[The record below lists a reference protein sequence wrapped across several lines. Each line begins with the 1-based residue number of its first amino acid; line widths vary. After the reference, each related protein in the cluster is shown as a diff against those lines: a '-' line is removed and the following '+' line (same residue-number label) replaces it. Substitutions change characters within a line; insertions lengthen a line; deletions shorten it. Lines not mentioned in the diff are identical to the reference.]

1 MSTGADEKRPIP
13 DPKVCQ
19 RFAEEMLSLAL
30 AAGAD
35 AAEVLVRD
43 GSELEVKVRL
53 GEPEL
58 VKEAGS
64 RALGLRVLKDHRA
77 AVTYTSD
84 FSRAGLER
92 LARETVELAAL
103 AEPDPLAD
111 LPARET
117 MARAVPELD
126 LWDEEILSITV
137 PEALRRAIRGEAA
150 ARKSDARVT
159 NSEGAAFGRV
169 MGASAFATSAGFSG
183 SYRGTNA

>member
-1 MSTGADEKRPIP
+1 MSMSSSDRRPLP
-13 DPKVCQ
+13 DPRVCQ
-19 RFAEEMLSLAL
+19 QLAEQMVSLAL
-30 AAGAD
+30 RAGAD

-84 FSRAGLER
+84 FSRPGLER

-111 LPARET
+111 LPAAE
-117 MARAVPELD
+117 
-126 LWDEEILSITV
+126 
-137 PEALRRAIRGEAA
+137 
-150 ARKSDARVT
+150 
-159 NSEGAAFGRV
+159 
-169 MGASAFATSAGFSG
+169 
-183 SYRGTNA
+183 